1 MSKFHD
7 DQEWQR
13 ALLHHPALKPPGVDP
28 LWKVIAILGWA
39 LVFLLTALVARG
51 EELIRETREI
61 HEKELPLREGG
72 ETPNLRGHNTGD
84 VAHPKDWVGEGN
96 KPLMRSLTAM
106 CSRSLDGMA
115 PQNFKKPHEKW
126 NLISRHLACL
136 AGKKSL
142 VTKEF
147 LDAME
152 QVESGRDA
160 GAVGDNGR
168 ARGSFQFWAV
178 AWSQVNTLRKQQ
190 GLESLNYYLSTN
202 RTIARSFAVTYLRWL
217 ETSLAATLRR
227 SPTIHELYAAW
238 NLGPSGFRA
247 RGFSLARCPR
257 RTRSAAQRVEN
268 LVRLHAP
275 AGRTNGLHLHAPLL
289 AGAF

>member
-1 MSKFHD
+1 MKQFPD

-13 ALLHHPALKPPGVDP
+13 ALLHHPAFKPPGVDP
-28 LWKVIAILGWA
+28 LWRAIAIAGWIVV
-39 LVFLLTALVARG
+39 LLLTAVVARG
-51 EELIRETREI
+51 AERNLCSIRV
-61 HEKELPLREGG
+61 PS
-72 ETPNLRGHNTGD
+72 
-84 VAHPKDWVGEGN
+84 VAQTSV
-96 KPLMRSLTAM
+96 
-106 CSRSLDGMA
+106 
-115 PQNFKKPHEKW
+115 
-126 NLISRHLACL
+126 
-136 AGKKSL
+136 
-142 VTKEF
+142 VTSQF

-168 ARGSFQFWAV
+168 ARGSFQFWAS
-178 AWSQVNTLRKQQ
+178 AWEQVNTLRNNQ
-190 GLESLNYYLSTN
+190 GLARMNYYLCTN
-202 RTIARSFAVTYLRWL
+202 RAIARSFAVTYLRWL
-217 ETSLAATLRR
+217 ESSLAATLRR
-227 SPTIHELYAAW
+227 SPTCHELYAAW

-275 AGRTNGLHLHAPLL
+275 AGRTNGSHYPAPLL